1 MWLKAFICLIYHC
14 FQTSKQKIHLM
25 WVKLKFS
32 FQELH
37 LKELLMV
44 ELKSVCNALKEQWT
58 TGPYLTVST
67 AHQDVIL
74 TPKKLDATSAPLEP
88 SSRMLQVSASLA
100 QIIQHQI
107 VQIPSAYLMTW
118 LLTRISIWWV
128 CIRLLDST
136 STVWMKKIYSLVT
149 TSNQKLLDL

>member
-1 MWLKAFICLIYHC
+1 
-14 FQTSKQKIHLM
+14 M
-25 WVKLKFS
+25 WVKPKFS

-44 ELKSVCNALKEQWT
+44 ELKNVCNALKAQWT
-58 TGPYLTVST
+58 TGPYLTVNT

-74 TPKKLDATSAPLEP
+74 TSSKLDVTSAPLEP

-107 VQIPSAYLMTW
+107 VQIPSAYLMMW
-118 LLTRISIWWV
+118 
-128 CIRLLDST
+128 
-136 STVWMKKIYSLVT
+136 
-149 TSNQKLLDL
+149 